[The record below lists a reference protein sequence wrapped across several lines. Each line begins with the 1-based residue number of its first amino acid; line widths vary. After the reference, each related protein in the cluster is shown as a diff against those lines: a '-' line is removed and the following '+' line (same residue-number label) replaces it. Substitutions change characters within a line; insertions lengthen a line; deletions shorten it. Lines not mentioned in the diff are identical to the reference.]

1 MSDQL
6 VAAASYPL
14 EFLEEY
20 TDTIDG
26 GKTKTRLLRL
36 QMKPLSDKDIS
47 EMDLWVR
54 VRYIRT
60 AREAA
65 EGLTPDRYEQELRI
79 AQMTAIQLSAFS
91 GMGGK
96 MIATVDGMARV
107 IWQGIKDNH
116 PEITEHRIRALMF
129 SQRNLKEANA
139 AFKMVNF
146 SPAVTSEKGEKKG
159 AHSTSGQSKK
169 KTQSAPTSKGVIY
182 RKLANRYGWSFQI
195 ISNMTPF
202 QQLAAFSGGN
212 SNAGEIVF
220 RTEAD
225 YARWLASR
233 TE

>member
-146 SPAVTSEKGEKKG
+146 SPAVTSEKGEKRGRTPQADNLRKRRKALQRRKG
-159 AHSTSGQSKK
+159 
-169 KTQSAPTSKGVIY
+169 
-182 RKLANRYGWSFQI
+182 
-195 ISNMTPF
+195 
-202 QQLAAFSGGN
+202 
-212 SNAGEIVF
+212 
-220 RTEAD
+220 
-225 YARWLASR
+225 
-233 TE
+233 